1 MIEKPA
7 TAGPATE
14 AICQTELLQVAALG
28 YIFFGTSND
37 KKEKMGALH
46 PLKRIGTVEDIANI
60 ACFLLTDQSSWMTGQ
75 VLGVDGGKSTLQTQ

>member
-1 MIEKPA
+1 LAAEYAPKMRVNVIAPSL
-7 TAGPATE
+7 TDTPLAGR
-14 AICQTELLQVAALG
+14 LL
-28 YIFFGTSND
+28 SSDD